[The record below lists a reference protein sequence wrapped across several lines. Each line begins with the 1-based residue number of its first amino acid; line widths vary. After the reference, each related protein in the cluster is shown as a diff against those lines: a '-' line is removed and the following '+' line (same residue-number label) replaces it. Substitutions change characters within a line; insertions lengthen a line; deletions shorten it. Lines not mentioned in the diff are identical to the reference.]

1 MSLATLVVTL
11 SLSCSNGIH
20 LRSGQDILLAMITV
34 TDGAA
39 DKIKGL
45 LDKEENPQKGLRVAV
60 KGGGCS
66 GFQYELGFDELRS
79 DDRVIDQHGLK
90 VFLDPRSILYLAG
103 STLDYNDG
111 LMESGFKIE
120 NPNANSTCGCGESF
134 SV

>member
-1 MSLATLVVTL
+1 MNIDRPVIGSATAPPPLVF
-11 SLSCSNGIH
+11 
-20 LRSGQDILLAMITV
+20 
-34 TDGAA
+34 TDAA
-39 DKIKGL
+39 AKKVSELIQ
-45 LDKEENPQKGLRVAV
+45 EEDNSDLMLRVFIT
-60 KGGGCS
+60 GGGCS

-79 DDRVIDQHGLK
+79 GDRVIDQHGLK

>member
-1 MSLATLVVTL
+1 MTNYCEAMLEAHRWLMRERPEVF
-11 SLSCSNGIH
+11 CI
-20 LRSGQDILLAMITV
+20 GQ
-34 TDGAA
+34 
-39 DKIKGL
+39 GL
-45 LDKEENPQKGLRVAV
+45 WSPWYVGNSMRDLEKEFGLRMKVV
-60 KGGGCS
+60 GGGCS

-103 STLDYNDG
+103 ATLDYNDG